1 MRQGI
6 QLRPFLNTMS
16 QTTLIFKHLLPFS
29 EACSEQIGHLRWKF
43 SRKQLTTALTSILD
57 VRLGS
62 EFA

>member
-6 QLRPFLNTMS
+6 QLRPFLNTLS
-16 QTTLIFKHLLPFS
+16 QTTLIFKHLLTFS